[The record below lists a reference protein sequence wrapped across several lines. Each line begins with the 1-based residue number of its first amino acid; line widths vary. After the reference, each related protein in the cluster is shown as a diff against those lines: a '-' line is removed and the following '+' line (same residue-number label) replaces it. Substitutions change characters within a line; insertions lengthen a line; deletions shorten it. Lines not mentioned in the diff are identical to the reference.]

1 MNRPMPQVTP
11 SFRGRGM
18 ELKMAS
24 RTEVTERTMKSRPS
38 RKTAARAICQE

>member
-1 MNRPMPQVTP
+1 
-11 SFRGRGM
+11 M